1 MWTGMQ
7 EWHRANPDVSAVLPV
22 YEDPLDP
29 DAEGDAVVATT
40 RRGLLR
46 LVLVAAE
53 TATRFAREGLA
64 EDPVAWMLSPR
75 MLFDGRNAID
85 ACLERD
91 ECLRA
96 VLLHGLSMGM
106 DADADEMDDLVA
118 GEPPEADE
126 SLPPD
131 VPAAADDGRGWQG
144 GRSGDRPRLWTS
156 LFVDR
161 SDAGMVQA
169 FDAVIAP
176 GRAEAEELLRAR
188 RGVGR
193 SAPVDLSEGFD
204 ASQPLVEALL
214 SGAMTDMLEQVAR
227 DPASPL
233 AEGLSVSVQQRF
245 AA

>member
-7 EWHRANPDVSAVLPV
+7 ERHRANPDVSAVLPA

-29 DAEGDAVVATT
+29 DAKGDAVVATT

-53 TATRFAREGLA
+53 TATRFAREGLPV
-64 EDPVAWMLSPR
+64 DPVAWMLSPR
-75 MLFDGRNAID
+75 RLFDGRTAID

-91 ECLRA
+91 GCLRA

-106 DADADEMDDLVA
+106 DADADEMDALVA
-118 GEPPEADE
+118 DEPIDADG
-126 SLPPD
+126 SGPLD
-131 VPAAADDGRGWQG
+131 VPATADEGRAPTGE
-144 GRSGDRPRLWTS
+144 RSGDRPRLWTS

-161 SDAGMVQA
+161 SDLGMVQA

-176 GRAEAEELLRAR
+176 GRAEAEDLLRVR
-188 RGVGR
+188 RGVAR
-193 SAPVDLSEGFD
+193 SAPVDVSEGFD

>member
-7 EWHRANPDVSAVLPV
+7 ERHRANPDVSAVLPV

-29 DAEGDAVVATT
+29 DADGDAVVETT

-53 TATRFAREGLA
+53 TATRFAREGLPV
-64 EDPVAWMLSPR
+64 DPVAWMLSPR
-75 MLFDGRNAID
+75 RLFDGRNAID

-106 DADADEMDDLVA
+106 DADADEMDALIA
-118 GEPPEADE
+118 EEPIEADGT
-126 SLPPD
+126 LPPHL
-131 VPAAADDGRGWQG
+131 PAAAYEGRGSQG

-161 SDAGMVQA
+161 SDLGMVQA

-188 RGVGR
+188 RGIAR
-193 SAPVDLSEGFD
+193 SAPVDVSEGFD